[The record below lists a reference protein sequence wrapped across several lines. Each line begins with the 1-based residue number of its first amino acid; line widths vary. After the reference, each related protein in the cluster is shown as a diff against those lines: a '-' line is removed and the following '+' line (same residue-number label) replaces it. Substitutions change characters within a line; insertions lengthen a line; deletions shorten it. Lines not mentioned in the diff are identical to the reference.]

1 MPAGVTPDLDTTS
14 SRRDLAAQVARPL
27 RNFLSTEAGSA
38 GLLLAAAVI
47 AIIWANSPVSGSY
60 FDLRAVDISF
70 SIGDWSIDH
79 SLQDWV
85 DELLMAM
92 FFFVIGL
99 EVRRELSMGELTDR
113 KKVAVA
119 VAGGI
124 GGMVVPA
131 LIFLLFT
138 RGTQAT
144 DGWGIVIATDTAF
157 LLGALALVGPKFP
170 TQLRVFLLTLAI
182 VDDIVAISVI
192 GVVYSEALNL
202 VPILICAGCLA
213 VIPLLPRIGLAQNG
227 SYLALGLVLVV
238 AAMESGIHATLAGM
252 LAGLLVAAYRP
263 PSWQVTA
270 AATRVRAF
278 RQSPLPEV
286 ARDARRSVQRAMSPN
301 ERLQTML
308 HPVTGFLI
316 VPLFAL
322 INAGVDLRGGV
333 LGDALGSTL
342 TWGIVA
348 GLVLGKTLGI
358 TTGVVASIRSGIGA
372 LPRGIGRG
380 QTVGGAALSGIGFTV
395 SLLIANLAFG
405 NDLKT
410 KDEAIVGI
418 LLASVIA
425 VLLAWIIFRLAA
437 VLRGE
442 VTASLP
448 RKLSLPVDPIR
459 DHIRGP
465 VDAPYTLVEY
475 ADFECLYC
483 GRSTGMV
490 RELRQIMGD
499 ELRYV
504 HRHLALVDVHPRA
517 ELAAEAS
524 EAAAVQGRFWEMH
537 DLLFE
542 HQGDLDIEDLIG
554 YAAEL
559 ELDIDR
565 FAFELENGVHAGH
578 VQTDAASADASGV
591 RGTPTFFVNGMRHTG
606 PYDAVTL
613 AAELRRGQE
622 ATSTP

>member
-1 MPAGVTPDLDTTS
+1 MPAGVTEPDTTR
-14 SRRDLAAQVARPL
+14 SRRDLVAQVAQPM
-27 RNFLSTEAGSA
+27 RNFLATEAGSA

-47 AIIWANSPVSGSY
+47 ALVWANSPLSASY
-60 FDLRAVDISF
+60 FDLRSVDISL
-70 SIGDWSIDH
+70 SVGGWSINHDFQ
-79 SLQDWV
+79 SWV
-85 DELLMAM
+85 DELLMAL

-119 VAGGI
+119 VAGGV
-124 GGMVVPA
+124 GGM
-131 LIFLLFT
+131 LIPVLLFLLVNG
-138 RGTQAT
+138 GTPAA

-192 GVVYSEALNL
+192 GIVYSETLNL
-202 VPILICAGCLA
+202 VPILICTAGLA
-213 VIPLLPRIGLAQNG
+213 VVPLLPRLGLAQNG
-227 SYLALGLVLVV
+227 SYLALGLVIVI

-263 PSWQVTA
+263 PNWQVTA
-270 AATRVRAF
+270 AARQARAF

-286 ARDARRSVQRAMSPN
+286 ARDARRMVSRAMSPN

-308 HPVTGFLI
+308 HPLTGYLI

-333 LGDALGSTL
+333 LTDALGSKL
-342 TWGIVA
+342 TWGIVL
-348 GLVLGKTLGI
+348 GLVVGKTIGI
-358 TTGVVASIRSGIGA
+358 TSGVTASIRSGMGA
-372 LPRGIGRG
+372 LPRGIGKG

-395 SLLIANLAFG
+395 SLLIASLAFK
-405 NDLKT
+405 DLKT
-410 KDEAIVGI
+410 RDEAIVGI
-418 LLASVIA
+418 LLASVFA
-425 VLLAWIIFRLAA
+425 VLLAWIIFHLAA

-442 VTASLP
+442 ITASLP
-448 RKLSLPVDPIR
+448 RMLSLPVDPSR

-465 VDAPYTLVEY
+465 MEAPCTLVEY
-475 ADFECLYC
+475 ADFECPYC
-483 GRSTGMV
+483 GRSTGMI

-499 ELRYV
+499 ELRYI

-524 EAAAVQGRFWEMH
+524 EAAAAQGRFWEMH

-542 HQGDLDIEDLIG
+542 HQGDLEVEDLIG

-559 ELDIDR
+559 ELDLDR
-565 FAFELENGVHAGH
+565 FTFELENGLHADH
-578 VQTDAASADASGV
+578 VQTDAASADESGV
-591 RGTPTFFVNGMRHTG
+591 QGTPTFFVNGMRHVG
-606 PYDAVTL
+606 PYDAVSL
-613 AAELRRGQE
+613 AAALRSTSQE
-622 ATSTP
+622 SPPA

>member
-1 MPAGVTPDLDTTS
+1 M
-14 SRRDLAAQVARPL
+14 RD
-27 RNFLSTEAGSA
+27 FLSTEAGSA
-38 GLLLAAAVI
+38 GLLLAGAII
-47 AIIWANSPVSGSY
+47 ALIWANSPLSASY
-60 FDLRAVDISF
+60 FDLRSVDISF
-70 SIGDWSIDH
+70 SIGSWSIQHDF
-79 SLQDWV
+79 QDWV

-113 KKVAVA
+113 RKVAVA

-124 GGMVVPA
+124 GGMVVP
-131 LIFLLFT
+131 ILLFLALNG
-138 RGTQAT
+138 GTAVA

-192 GVVYSEALNL
+192 GIVYSETLNL
-202 VPILICAGCLA
+202 VPILVCTVCLA
-213 VIPLLPRIGLAQNG
+213 LIPLLPRLGLAQNG
-227 SYLALGLVLVV
+227 TYLALGLVIVI

-263 PSWQVTA
+263 PDWQVTA
-270 AATRVRAF
+270 AARQARAF

-286 ARDARRSVQRAMSPN
+286 ARDARRMVSRAMSPN
-301 ERLQTML
+301 ERLQTLL
-308 HPVTGFLI
+308 HPLTGFLI

-333 LGDALGSTL
+333 LGEALGSTL
-342 TWGIVA
+342 TWGIVL
-348 GLVLGKTLGI
+348 GLVAGKTLGI
-358 TTGVVASIRSGIGA
+358 TAGVAASIRSGIGA
-372 LPRGIGRG
+372 LPRGIGNG

-405 NDLKT
+405 DDLGT

-418 LLASVIA
+418 LLASVLA

-437 VLRGE
+437 LLRGE
-442 VTASLP
+442 TTASLP
-448 RKLSLPVDPIR
+448 RKLSLPVDPER

-465 VDAPYTLVEY
+465 LDAPYTLVEY
-475 ADFECLYC
+475 ADFECPYC

-499 ELRYV
+499 ELRYI

-524 EAAAVQGRFWEMH
+524 EAAAAQGRFWEMH

-542 HQGDLDIEDLIG
+542 HQGDLDLEDLIG
-554 YAAEL
+554 YAAQ
-559 ELDIDR
+559 LDLDLDR
-565 FAFELENGVHAGH
+565 FAFEIENGVHSAH

-591 RGTPTFFVNGMRHTG
+591 QGTPTFFVNGMRHLG
-606 PYDAVTL
+606 SYDAVSL
-613 AAELRRGQE
+613 AEQLRTPTGPGE
-622 ATSTP
+622 AP